1 VEAHSS
7 NKTYY
12 DLESILVFSNFIN
25 PVQNN
30 QSAICEKDREV
41 EREITIGVDSSKMTE
56 LASPCNY
63 ANQQHIIGSSPGVDK
78 TINLACISFPSID
91 RAPRTLH

>member
-25 PVQNN
+25 SVQNN

-41 EREITIGVDSSKMTE
+41 EREITIGVDSNKMMV
-56 LASPCNY
+56 N
-63 ANQQHIIGSSPGVDK
+63 
-78 TINLACISFPSID
+78 
-91 RAPRTLH
+91 